1 MNFVFNKHLYSIKQ
15 TVNKIKQFQYSGEIQ
30 LRLEGGRENCII
42 IYNTMYSVMQECSII
57 VHKTLNS
64 TILQTNCV
72 ENYFTTVFTT
82 HP

>member
-30 LRLEGGRENCII
+30 LRLEGGRENC
-42 IYNTMYSVMQECSII
+42 NAGMQHHCPQDITIQSD
-57 VHKTLNS
+57 TLNS

-72 ENYFTTVFTT
+72 DNYFTTMFTT